1 MKTNSKNIVKS
12 IFNVLGV
19 SLIAAAYGAGGQF
32 DLLGDWLN
40 NETLLFIF
48 LLFGVVYIVIGTM
61 YDMYDK

>member
-1 MKTNSKNIVKS
+1 MKTNSNNIVKS
-12 IFNVLGV
+12 MFNVLGV
-19 SLIAAAYGAGGQF
+19 SLIAAVYGAGGQF

-61 YDMYDK
+61 YDK